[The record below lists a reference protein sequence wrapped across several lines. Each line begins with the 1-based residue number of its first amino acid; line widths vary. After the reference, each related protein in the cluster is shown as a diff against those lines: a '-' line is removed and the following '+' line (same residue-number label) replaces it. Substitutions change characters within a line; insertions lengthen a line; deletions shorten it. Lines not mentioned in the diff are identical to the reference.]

1 MSDHEP
7 SGISGALHPIEVLL
21 VEDDPGDEL
30 MTREAFADNKI
41 RNALHVVRDGEEA
54 LDFLYRRG
62 VYEDAP
68 RPDLVLL
75 DLNLP
80 KYDGRQVLETIKT
93 DPDLAFIPVVVLT
106 TSSAEE
112 DILRSYKLHANAYV
126 TKPVDFDN
134 FIGAIRQI
142 DDFFLSLVKLPSA
155 GSAPR

>member
-1 MSDHEP
+1 MNS
-7 SGISGALHPIEVLL
+7 AAQPIEVLL

-30 MTREAFADNKI
+30 MTREAFEDNKI
-41 RNALHVVRDGEEA
+41 RNTLHVVRDGQEA

-62 VYEDAP
+62 EYTDAP

-80 KYDGRQVLETIKT
+80 KYDGRQVLEQIKG
-93 DPDLAFIPVVVLT
+93 DPELSLIPVVVLT

-126 TKPVDFDN
+126 TKPVDLDQ
-134 FIGAIRQI
+134 FIAAVRQI
-142 DDFFLSLVKLPSA
+142 DEFFVTVVRLPGRA
-155 GSAPR
+155 